1 MHTDEKLSTEL
12 DDVQSLF
19 SQTRLDLAFIKIDR
33 IIKNNKKHYLPY
45 NYRGILFLKIGDYR
59 RALEDFKKTI
69 SLNKDFALGFNNV
82 ALCYQALGNVKHA
95 IEFYERA
102 SAIDS
107 SMLEA
112 KVNLGSLYLDTDKF
126 YEAITA
132 LNFALEINPLHEHT
146 HQLISDAYI
155 KIAKFDLALSHH
167 LKAKEINP
175 SNYLNYYL
183 LGSDYLWSGNK
194 EDATSNFLKAIEFNP
209 KYCQSY
215 YGLSRVKKITPSDP
229 IFSDVSKF
237 INDKSIINND
247 RVYLNFFMAK
257 VYEDIDKDL
266 FFKYLDE
273 GNRLKK
279 EINNFS
285 FESFQ
290 ALSDKSIDL
299 FLNHVSKTN
308 QLPLPEIADESI
320 DILTPIFIVGMPRS
334 GTSLLEQVLSND
346 PRIFGAG
353 EIDLFHSTLI
363 KIISSE
369 NPSSDISNKLMELRH
384 NYLSNIRAM
393 TNKKIFTDKLPL
405 NFHWLGFIKKVFPN
419 AKIIHVERNPIA
431 VCFSIYKTLFS
442 HGSLDFSYSQDD
454 IVSFYRLYKN
464 LMSFWSSHLSSFI
477 FHANYEKI
485 VRNPKD
491 EFSLIFDYLGLSFS
505 EKILEVQMNKR
516 SVLTASDLQV
526 REAIYD
532 GSSNSWVKYE
542 AYIQKFTQAFV
553 R

>member
-1 MHTDEKLSTEL
+1 MHVDKKLSTEL

-19 SQTRLDLAFIKIDR
+19 SQARLDLAFTKIDR
-33 IIKNNKKHYLPY
+33 IIKNNKKHYLPW
-45 NYRGILFLKIGDYR
+45 NYRGILNLKIGEYKQ
-59 RALEDFKKTI
+59 ALEDFKKSV
-69 SLNKDFALGFNNV
+69 SLNTNFALGFNNV
-82 ALCYQALGNVKHA
+82 ALCYQALGDIKYA
-95 IEFYERA
+95 IEFYGRA
-102 SAIDS
+102 SSLDS
-107 SMLEA
+107 TMLEA
-112 KVNLGSLYLDTDKF
+112 KVNLGSLYLDSNKF
-126 YEAITA
+126 SEAITILNIA
-132 LNFALEINPLHEHT
+132 LGINPLHEHT
-146 HQLISDAYI
+146 HQLIADAYI
-155 KIAKFDLALSHH
+155 KIAKFDLSLSHH
-167 LKAKEINP
+167 FKARDINP
-175 SNYLNYYL
+175 TNYFNYYL
-183 LGSDYLWSGNK
+183 LGSDYLWSGHT
-194 EDATSNFLKAIEFNP
+194 EEASSNFLKAIELNP

-215 YGLSRVKKITPSDP
+215 YGLSRVKKINPEDP
-229 IFSDVSKF
+229 NFSDISQLLHDESV
-237 INDKSIINND
+237 NKSD
-247 RVYLNFFMAK
+247 RVYLNFSMAK
-257 VYEDIDKDL
+257 VYESIDRNL

-273 GNRLKK
+273 GNKLKK
-279 EINNFS
+279 EINGFS

-299 FLNHVSKTN
+299 FLNHVSKIN
-308 QLPLPEIADESI
+308 QLPERANESI
-320 DILTPIFIVGMPRS
+320 DALTPIFIVGMPRS

-353 EIDLFHSTLI
+353 EVDLFHSTLI
-363 KIISSE
+363 KIMSSE

-384 NYLSNIRAM
+384 NYLLNIRAM
-393 TNKKIFTDKLPL
+393 TDKKFFTDKLPL

-419 AKIIHVERNPIA
+419 AKIIHIERNPIA

-464 LMSFWSSHLSSFI
+464 LMSFWSSHLSNFI

-485 VRNPKD
+485 VKNPKD

-532 GSSNSWVKYE
+532 GSSHSWVKYE
-542 AYIQKFTQAFV
+542 AYIQKFIQAFV

>member
-1 MHTDEKLSTEL
+1 MHTDKKLSTEL
-12 DDVQSLF
+12 DDVQTLF
-19 SQTRLDLAFIKIDR
+19 SQARLDLAFIKIDR

-45 NYRGILFLKIGDYR
+45 NYRGILFLKTGDYS

-69 SLNKDFALGFNNV
+69 SLNEDFALGFNNV
-82 ALCYQALGNVKHA
+82 ALCYQALGNFKHA

-107 SMLEA
+107 SVLEA
-112 KVNLGSLYLDTDKF
+112 KVNLGSLYLDKNKF
-126 YEAITA
+126 SEAITA
-132 LNFALEINPLHEHT
+132 FNFALEINPLHEHT
-146 HQLISDAYI
+146 HQLIADAYI
-155 KIAKFDLALSHH
+155 KIAKFDLTLSHH

-183 LGSDYLWSGNK
+183 LASDYLWSGNK
-194 EDATSNFLKAIEFNP
+194 EDASSNFLKAIELNP
-209 KYCQSY
+209 RYCQSY
-215 YGLSRVKKITPSDP
+215 YGLSRVKKVTPYEP

-237 INDKSIINND
+237 INDESIIKND

-290 ALSDKSIDL
+290 DLSDKSIDL
-299 FLNHVSKTN
+299 FLNHVSKIN
-308 QLPLPEIADESI
+308 QLPLPERASEDI
-320 DILTPIFIVGMPRS
+320 DMLIPIFIVSMPRS

-363 KIISSE
+363 KIMSSE

-384 NYLSNIRAM
+384 NYLTNIRAM
-393 TNKKIFTDKLPL
+393 TDKKFFTDKLPL

-431 VCFSIYKTLFS
+431 VCLSIYKTLFA

-454 IVSFYRLYKN
+454 IVSFYRLYTN
-464 LMSFWSSHLSSFI
+464 LMSFWSSHLSNFI

-485 VRNPKD
+485 VKNPKD

-505 EKILEVQMNKR
+505 ENILEVQTNKR

-542 AYIQKFTQAFV
+542 AYIQKFIQAFV

>member
-1 MHTDEKLSTEL
+1 MYTDKKLSIEL

-19 SQTRLDLAFIKIDR
+19 SQTKLDLAFTKIDR

-45 NYRGILFLKIGDYR
+45 NYRGILFLKTGDYK

-69 SLNKDFALGFNNV
+69 SLNKDFALGFNNI

-102 SAIDS
+102 SKIDS
-107 SMLEA
+107 SILEA
-112 KVNLGSLYLDTDKF
+112 KVNLGSLYLDSNKF
-126 YEAITA
+126 SEAITA
-132 LNFALEINPLHEHT
+132 FNFALEINPLHEHT
-146 HQLISDAYI
+146 HQLIADAYI
-155 KIAKFDLALSHH
+155 RIARFDLALSHH

-175 SNYLNYYL
+175 SNYFNYYL
-183 LGSDYLWSGNK
+183 LGTDYLWSGNK
-194 EDATSNFLKAIEFNP
+194 DDASSNFLKAIEFNP
-209 KYCQSY
+209 KYYQSY
-215 YGLSRVKKITPSDP
+215 YGLSRVKKITPHEP
-229 IFSDVSKF
+229 IFSYVSKF
-237 INDKSIINND
+237 INDESIIKND

-273 GNRLKK
+273 GNKLKK

-290 ALSDKSIDL
+290 TLSDKSIDL
-299 FLNHVSKTN
+299 FLNHVSKIN
-308 QLPLPEIADESI
+308 QLPLPERVNESI
-320 DILTPIFIVGMPRS
+320 DMLIPIFIVGMPRS

-363 KIISSE
+363 KIISSD

-393 TNKKIFTDKLPL
+393 TDKNFFTDKLPL

-431 VCFSIYKTLFS
+431 VCLSIYKTLFS

-454 IVSFYRLYKN
+454 IVSFYRLYTN
-464 LMSFWSSHLSSFI
+464 LMSFWSSHLSNVI

-485 VRNPKD
+485 VKNPKD
-491 EFSLIFDYLGLSFS
+491 QFSLIFDYLGLSFS
-505 EKILEVQMNKR
+505 ENILEVQMNKR

-542 AYIQKFTQAFV
+542 AYIQKFIQAFA

>member
-1 MHTDEKLSTEL
+1 MKIFSDFDFNIYL
-12 DDVQSLF
+12 D
-19 SQTRLDLAFIKIDR
+19 
-33 IIKNNKKHYLPY
+33 NNKF
-45 NYRGILFLKIGDYR
+45 R
-59 RALEDFKKTI
+59 
-69 SLNKDFALGFNNV
+69 
-82 ALCYQALGNVKHA
+82 
-95 IEFYERA
+95 
-102 SAIDS
+102 
-107 SMLEA
+107 
-112 KVNLGSLYLDTDKF
+112 
-126 YEAITA
+126 EAISA

-146 HQLISDAYI
+146 HQLIADAYI

-194 EDATSNFLKAIEFNP
+194 GDASSNFLKAIEFNP

-215 YGLSRVKKITPSDP
+215 YGLSRVKKIAPYEP
-229 IFSDVSKF
+229 IFSDVSKL
-237 INDKSIINND
+237 INDESIIKND

-279 EINNFS
+279 EINKFS

-299 FLNHVSKTN
+299 FLNHVSKIN
-308 QLPLPEIADESI
+308 QLPESANGSI
-320 DILTPIFIVGMPRS
+320 DMLTPIFIVGMPRS
-334 GTSLLEQVLSND
+334 GTSLLEQVFSND

-363 KIISSE
+363 KIMSSE

-384 NYLSNIRAM
+384 DYLSNVRAM
-393 TNKKIFTDKLPL
+393 TDKKFFTDKLPL

-431 VCFSIYKTLFS
+431 VCLSIYKTLFA

-454 IVSFYRLYKN
+454 IVSFYRLYTN
-464 LMSFWSSHLSSFI
+464 LMSFWSSHLSNFI

-485 VRNPKD
+485 VKNPKD

-505 EKILEVQMNKR
+505 ENILEVQTNKR

-542 AYIQKFTQAFV
+542 VYIQKFIQAFV